1 MIKTFLFD
9 LDGTLI
15 DTPKIILETFEDIF
29 NAYFPEVKLS
39 KKEYEDFLGHT
50 LFKTIGQYEKDENRK
65 KMIIEAY
72 HELSNLRIDQ
82 QLDVYPKAKETL
94 IYLRNKGM
102 KIGVVTSKLRTKATM
117 HLKQAGLLD
126 YIDGI
131 IGYEDVIH
139 HKPDKEPIMK
149 ALTLLNA
156 KKEETIYIGDHEN
169 DIRSAKN
176 AGIIS
181 CAVTYSIRLQECLF
195 EQPDYII
202 EELDNLKDLI

>member
-15 DTPKIILETFEDIF
+15 DTPKIILETFKDIF
-29 NAYFPEVKLS
+29 NTYLPDVKLS

-50 LFKTIGQYEKDENRK
+50 LFQTIGNYEKDENRRK
-65 KMIIEAY
+65 LIIEAY
-72 HELSNLRIDQ
+72 HDLSNERINQ
-82 QLDVYPKAKETL
+82 TLDVYPKAKETL
-94 IYLRNKGM
+94 MYLKKKGI
-102 KIGVVTSKLRTKATM
+102 KIGVVTSKLRTKASM
-117 HLKQAGLLD
+117 HLKQAGLLE

-131 IGYEDVIH
+131 IGYEDVTK
-139 HKPDKEPIMK
+139 HKPDKEPIIK
-149 ALTLLNA
+149 ALELLNS

-169 DIRSAKN
+169 DIKSAKN

-181 CAVTYSIRLQECLF
+181 CAVSYSIRLQELLF

-202 EELDNLKDLI
+202 DELENLKDLI